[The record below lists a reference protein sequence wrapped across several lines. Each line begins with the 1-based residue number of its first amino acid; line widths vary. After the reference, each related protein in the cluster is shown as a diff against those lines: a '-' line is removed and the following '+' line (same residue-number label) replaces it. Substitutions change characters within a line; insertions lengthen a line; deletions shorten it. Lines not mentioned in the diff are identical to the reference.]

1 MKFSYSLKQK
11 TKIALLLFCIMACT
25 ILIRVLEDKSIKDMG
40 TSFVSMYNDRLVPA
54 TDLFM
59 VAEKVHAK
67 RHLLASQ
74 SALSTPAELQQSKK
88 IDQSI
93 DSLLDKYAKTF
104 LVKSEKSQLQNLKNS
119 LAQSRAIEKR
129 LVDPK
134 VNLTDL
140 ELAKKSYAQISA
152 QLLAL
157 TQIQNKVGNELM
169 SESKE
174 ILTGSQFYSA
184 VQFAL
189 AIAIGILIVS
199 IIFASNVLKVNQE
212 KFNLN

>member
-67 RHLLASQ
+67 RHLLASHT
-74 SALSTPAELQQSKK
+74 AMDLQQSKN

-119 LAQSRAIEKR
+119 LAQS
-129 LVDPK
+129 L
-134 VNLTDL
+134 
-140 ELAKKSYAQISA
+140 S
-152 QLLAL
+152 
-157 TQIQNKVGNELM
+157 
-169 SESKE
+169 
-174 ILTGSQFYSA
+174 
-184 VQFAL
+184 
-189 AIAIGILIVS
+189 LIH
-199 IIFASNVLKVNQE
+199 I
-212 KFNLN
+212 

>member
-67 RHLLASQ
+67 RHLLASHT
-74 SALSTPAELQQSKK
+74 AMDLQQSKN

-129 LVDPK
+129 LVNPK
-134 VNLTDL
+134 VDPSDL

-169 SESKE
+169 TESKE

-184 VQFAL
+184 VQLAL
-189 AIAIGILIVS
+189 AIVIGILIVS